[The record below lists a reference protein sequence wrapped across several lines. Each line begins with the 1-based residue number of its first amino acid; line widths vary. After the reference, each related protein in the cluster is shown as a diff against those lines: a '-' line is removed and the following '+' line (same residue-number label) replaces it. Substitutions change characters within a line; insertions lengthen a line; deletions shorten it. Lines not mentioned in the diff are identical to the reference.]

1 MKNYSFSFKLFAPFC
16 ILLMVITLVYII
28 VYDNSVIN
36 SSRAEIGK
44 NCIGKLKVAENT
56 VQEFKNTIRKDI
68 IRLSVSNSINVLS
81 KINYNSSNGEWKPY
95 DLVKLSDALDVI
107 LEAVNTNARYESIYL
122 YLEEPGYFLTSNQGF
137 VHITKLR
144 DKGWLKNYDDY
155 KTGGGPLGWIDTRLP
170 NNSDEY
176 LDYLA
181 SSSIITYIYPLTPY
195 TTALRGALVVN
206 IKEEVLTSLI
216 NTDDINSEGYICIVS
231 REGNVISHIDKNFL
245 CKNISHIDYIKTI
258 INSDTNEGYLITEI
272 DNKSCLVSY
281 YKSQINNWV
290 YMGVFSL
297 EPLIDSVNR
306 TRKSI
311 VKYSVLITL
320 ISIASAYLI
329 SKKLSSPVKK
339 LIQDIKIN
347 KGINILEA
355 GDEMTILR
363 KAFESLSNELE
374 KSKVNAMQNY
384 LINFLKGKYI
394 YQEDDIIEQLN
405 FPHQHYVCAAMLI
418 DQYDDFIN
426 VYDVKRQYY
435 LKILI
440 LNIAQQV
447 ISPHYKCAGVNMDNG
462 ELALIINVDCIHIK
476 ELQNQLR
483 ELFKIIQKET
493 AKIFDYTISIGIG
506 RCYKGLIEIP
516 TSYMDATQALK
527 MKLISGHG
535 SIIIWNKD
543 FEKHKYYYPANIE
556 KYILN
561 QIETGNVSAVE
572 ESVNRLIDELMSKTG
587 LSSDNVKQIF
597 NQLVGATVIKYLTD
611 ANIDMSHVF
620 GSSFNIYNELS
631 KKETLED
638 IKQWLSSIYKIMIE
652 YVVRQKSDTDNNI
665 IKIMDFIQENYKK
678 DIGIQDIADY
688 IGISYSHVRKIFK
701 ENTGKNISDFINGL
715 RIQESKNLLVNTD
728 ICIKDLAASI
738 GYNSDQTFNRIF
750 KKIEGVTPGEFRE
763 KAKNP

>member
-1 MKNYSFSFKLFAPFC
+1 
-16 ILLMVITLVYII
+16 
-28 VYDNSVIN
+28 
-36 SSRAEIGK
+36 
-44 NCIGKLKVAENT
+44 
-56 VQEFKNTIRKDI
+56 
-68 IRLSVSNSINVLS
+68 
-81 KINYNSSNGEWKPY
+81 
-95 DLVKLSDALDVI
+95 
-107 LEAVNTNARYESIYL
+107 
-122 YLEEPGYFLTSNQGF
+122 
-137 VHITKLR
+137 
-144 DKGWLKNYDDY
+144 
-155 KTGGGPLGWIDTRLP
+155 
-170 NNSDEY
+170 
-176 LDYLA
+176 
-181 SSSIITYIYPLTPY
+181 
-195 TTALRGALVVN
+195 
-206 IKEEVLTSLI
+206 
-216 NTDDINSEGYICIVS
+216 
-231 REGNVISHIDKNFL
+231 
-245 CKNISHIDYIKTI
+245 
-258 INSDTNEGYLITEI
+258 
-272 DNKSCLVSY
+272 
-281 YKSQINNWV
+281 
-290 YMGVFSL
+290 
-297 EPLIDSVNR
+297 
-306 TRKSI
+306 
-311 VKYSVLITL
+311 
-320 ISIASAYLI
+320 
-329 SKKLSSPVKK
+329 
-339 LIQDIKIN
+339 
-347 KGINILEA
+347 
-355 GDEMTILR
+355 
-363 KAFESLSNELE
+363 
-374 KSKVNAMQNY
+374 
-384 LINFLKGKYI
+384 
-394 YQEDDIIEQLN
+394 
-405 FPHQHYVCAAMLI
+405 MLI

-701 ENTGKNISDFINGL
+701 KNTGKNISDFINGL

-763 KAKNP
+763 KAKNQ